1 MSFFYRKFHHFKEE
15 YKNLF
20 LQPKIFCQTVRCLA
34 KYAMISSNATY
45 EGELLFMK
53 RTEARQKALQ
63 ALFQLDSTELTI
75 EEAIGHVLEEE
86 QKSNAFLEKLVR
98 GTTENLEAIDAAL
111 EQKLEKW
118 TISRLPKIER
128 PVLRLAVYE
137 LMYEADTPNKVVMN
151 EAIELCKTYGDDKS
165 SKFVNG
171 VLSKF
176 TEQ

>member
-1 MSFFYRKFHHFKEE
+1 
-15 YKNLF
+15 
-20 LQPKIFCQTVRCLA
+20 
-34 KYAMISSNATY
+34 
-45 EGELLFMK
+45 MK

-63 ALFQLDSTELTI
+63 ALFQLDSTELSV
-75 EEAIGHVLEEE
+75 EEAIGHVLCEE
-86 QKSNAFLEKLVR
+86 QKSNAFLEQLVR

-118 TISRLPKIER
+118 TLSRLPKIER
-128 PVLRLAVYE
+128 TVLRLAIYE
-137 LMYEADTPNKVVMN
+137 LLYEADTPNKVVMN
-151 EAIELCKTYGDDKS
+151 EAIELCKTFGDEKS